1 MTWPAASVPSFPWSR
16 MSRDEA
22 TLSERRKRVTVR
34 RTEGKTENSSGFMT
48 YMDMSRITIE
58 RVMLSDSSRSMI
70 SAGRGITMT
79 MRTPMTPM
87 PMSIAGFAAQ

>member
-1 MTWPAASVPSFPWSR
+1 MT
-16 MSRDEA
+16 
-22 TLSERRKRVTVR
+22 
-34 RTEGKTENSSGFMT
+34 N
-48 YMDMSRITIE
+48 MDMSRITME
-58 RVMLSDSSRSMI
+58 SVMLSDSSRSMI